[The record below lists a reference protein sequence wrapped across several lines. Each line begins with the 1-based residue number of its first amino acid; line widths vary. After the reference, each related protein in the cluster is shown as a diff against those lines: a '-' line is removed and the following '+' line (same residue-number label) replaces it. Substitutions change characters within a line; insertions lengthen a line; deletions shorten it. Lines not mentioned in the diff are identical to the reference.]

1 MKIDQR
7 VRHAT
12 ASKHE
17 LEALP
22 PGCRG
27 RGTVYKDVSQCPR
40 AACNATGVG
49 RGTVLEGITR
59 GSCSPPMKAYAYSM
73 AGCKSAKRLVRIDAR
88 GYADSPSKT
97 PHRVQALLDSGHQAG
112 ERA

>member
-17 LEALP
+17 LRGAAARM
-22 PGCRG
+22 PGAWHCLQGCLAVPTRSVQ
-27 RGTVYKDVSQCPR
+27 RYRSW
-40 AACNATGVG
+40 TGHRLG
-49 RGTVLEGITR
+49 GNNPGVLFT
-59 GSCSPPMKAYAYSM
+59 PMKAYAYSM

-97 PHRVQALLDSGHQAG
+97 PHCVQALLDSGNQAG